1 VEDVHQSEV
10 GPDHLFDRVMNYG
23 HSRCLCD
30 SCVSCCQVYPLQGG
44 KLVRILTAPS
54 EMGDGLI
61 TVFKRSNSTSL
72 CIVNNMDDVDYF
84 VVMA

>member
-1 VEDVHQSEV
+1 
-10 GPDHLFDRVMNYG
+10 
-23 HSRCLCD
+23 
-30 SCVSCCQVYPLQGG
+30 LQGG